1 MWTQEEWGK
10 ESNYRKFHRWYYNS
24 KLFRYCVY
32 PLFLK
37 FYYRFLDKL
46 NYFFNKKEHDAG
58 LKDIMNECEKDAKDQ
73 YDREMLLAWKE
84 NNPEEFKKWEESGK
98 PDMFIY

>member
-1 MWTQEEWGK
+1 MKNKLT
-10 ESNYRKFHRWYYNS
+10 RWYYNS

-37 FYYRFLDKL
+37 FYYGCLDKL
-46 NYFFNKKEHDAG
+46 NSLLNKKEHDAE
-58 LKDIMNECEKDAKDQ
+58 LKDIMGECAKDAKDQ
-73 YDREMLLAWKE
+73 HDREMFQAWKE
-84 NNPEEFKKWEESGK
+84 NNPEEFKKWEENGK